1 MDLKDFP
8 MLSEDVLSLSTDEGI
23 DGFQTGRAI
32 FLQAYQDEWLA
43 VQGDERI
50 KVNCSAADQDLFSRL
65 VLRDQ
70 VRWLLTSKQGSSK
83 LLVQYCAP
91 VEVSAMQL
99 EIGVDELIADDLF
112 SKQEITDKNIDL
124 ACRWLAD
131 QFLVRGLAESDWLT
145 VARFSNSAS
154 KGGFQLLG
162 KGWRADVEQLQGRG
176 LLIKR
181 ITRHSRRDG
190 AFSLLIGQFEFRD
203 VSVAAVLNS
212 ASQQALLDAALR
224 DSASYLELWNLY
236 NDKEWQS
243 ELKKAETLRSL
254 RFVQWMSDEEGRE
267 NVWRL
272 TPKSQDDY
280 REFRDRW
287 RSLELPADTQV
298 DLGVDPPDWAEELAM
313 DESTADQNTPRGT
326 IRFERDAVVFKSAS
340 TRPGVRPKK
349 PEGWL
354 YLSLAGHRTVGK
366 RRLAAKHSIDLG
378 KRLPQ
383 LKWLLEGV
391 TVPASRRRSIDGLT
405 PYALETFKGGK
416 PTEKQALALDAALNT
431 PDIAIIIGPPGTGK
445 TQVIAAL
452 QRRLAEETQDRNI
465 AAQVLISSFQH
476 DAVDNALNR
485 SDVFGLPGARV
496 GGKRGG
502 QDEGSVIDPWLDRQ
516 GSHLQKQIAEQYSK
530 YPELEC
536 IRDLSTRLALARI
549 AGTSP
554 SHQAETFT
562 GILDA
567 LRELDG
573 NGLMLSPKLESQL
586 EDYIEHLQRQT
597 PLSKANGQNAQ
608 ALRRVRAL
616 RVERNAFND
625 DGLDRAWD
633 LLSWLKRDNTHSNTD
648 LLALLQDAAD
658 NTQPSD
664 SMLHDLAAW
673 KNKLLD
679 QLMPDYRPAE
689 LRRQADPEAV
699 ALLDEIDRHLEC
711 RLRQRKQGVAW
722 VLEQLADSLEMDR
735 KAAQAV
741 VYEYSM
747 VVGAT
752 CQQAAGR
759 QMASLKAV
767 SGSGSTGMASLKA
780 VSGIDSPGIEFDTVV
795 IDEAA
800 RANPLDLFIPMAM
813 AKRRVVLVGD
823 DRQLPHMLEPDIEGQ
838 LQEEHQLTELQ
849 LMAFRSSLFER
860 MRVKLQD
867 LEKVDNIRRV
877 VMLDTQFRMH
887 PLLGDFVSK
896 QFYESVGLG
905 QIRSKRAADEFA
917 FSEAFLTALG
927 PLASD
932 YRDRICQWIDLPAS
946 QGKDQRRGTSRVRE
960 VEAQRIADEVVRLLK
975 AGGDSLSIGVITFY
989 ASQRDL
995 IMEKLA
1001 EQRVDDTP
1009 LMEFR
1014 NGAFESHE
1022 HFKWARKIRG
1032 DGSVS
1037 MEERLRVGSVD
1048 AFQGKEFDV
1057 VLLSCVRTYQPAR
1070 PGQDVGDTT
1079 EREKQLNRQFG
1090 FLRLPNRMNVAMS
1103 RQRQMLICVGDA
1115 ALATAPEAQEAIPAL
1130 VAFYQMCGGE
1140 HGSLR

>member
-1 MDLKDFP
+1 MELKEFP
-8 MLSEDVLSLSTDEGI
+8 MLSEDVLVLSTDERI
-23 DGFQTGRAI
+23 DSFQAGKAI
-32 FLQAYQDEWLA
+32 FLQTYQDEWLA

-50 KVNCSAADQDLFSRL
+50 KVSCSANDQNLFSRL

-70 VRWLLTSKQGSSK
+70 VRWLLTSKQGSTK

-112 SKQEITDKNIDL
+112 SKREITDKSIDL

-131 QFLVRGLAESDWLT
+131 QFLVSDLAEGYWLT
-145 VARFSNSAS
+145 ITHFINSAS
-154 KGGFQLLG
+154 KGGFQLIG
-162 KGWRADVEQLQGRG
+162 KGWRADVEQQQDHG

-181 ITRHSRRDG
+181 ITRQTRREG
-190 AFSLLIGQFEFRD
+190 GFSLLIGQSKFRD
-203 VSVAAVLNS
+203 VSVVAVLNS
-212 ASQQALLDAALR
+212 ASQKALLDAALR

-236 NDKEWQS
+236 NDKEWHGALQ
-243 ELKKAETLRSL
+243 KAETLRSL
-254 RFVQWMSDEEGRE
+254 RIFQWEGIEEGRG
-267 NVWRL
+267 NIWRL

-280 REFRDRW
+280 REFRERW
-287 RSLELPADTQV
+287 RSLELQADAQV
-298 DLGVDPPDWAEELAM
+298 DLGVEPPDWAEELTTN
-313 DESTADQNTPRGT
+313 EEKADQSIPRGT
-326 IRFERDAVVFKSAS
+326 IRFERDAVVFEPVS

-366 RRLAAKHSIDLG
+366 RRLAAKRSIDSG

-391 TVPASRRRSIDGLT
+391 TVPASRRRRIDGLT
-405 PYALETFKGGK
+405 PYVLETFKGGK

-452 QRRLAEETQDRNI
+452 QRRLAEETQDSNT
-465 AAQVLISSFQH
+465 AQVLISSFQH
-476 DAVDNALNR
+476 DAVDNALDR

-496 GGKRGG
+496 GGKRGA
-502 QDEGSVIDPWLDRQ
+502 QDKGSAIDPWLDRQ
-516 GSHLQKQIAEQYSK
+516 GSHLQEKIAEQYRK
-530 YPELEC
+530 YPELEHL
-536 IRDLSTRLALARI
+536 RDLSTQLALARI
-549 AGTSP
+549 SDTSP

-562 GILDA
+562 SILNA
-567 LRELDG
+567 LRELDSS
-573 NGLMLSPKLESQL
+573 GLMLPPKLESQI
-586 EDYIEHLQRQT
+586 EDYIENLQRQT
-597 PLSKANGQNAQ
+597 PVSKANGQHAQ
-608 ALRRVRAL
+608 ALRRARAL

-625 DGLDRAWD
+625 DGPDRAWD
-633 LLSWLKRDNTHSNTD
+633 LLSWLKRNNTLTCSD

-658 NTQPSD
+658 SAQPSD
-664 SMLHDLAAW
+664 SMLHDLAAS

-679 QLMPDYRPAE
+679 QFMPDYRPAE
-689 LRRQADPEAV
+689 LRQQADPEGV
-699 ALLDEIDRHLEC
+699 ALLDEIDQHLESK
-711 RLRQRKQGVAW
+711 LRQRKQGVAW
-722 VLEQLADSLEMDR
+722 VLEQLADSLEMDGR
-735 KAAQAV
+735 AAQAV

-752 CQQAAGR
+752 CQQAAGT
-759 QMASLKAV
+759 QMAGLKAL
-767 SGSGSTGMASLKA
+767 SGLDST
-780 VSGIDSPGIEFDTVV
+780 DIEFDTVV

-800 RANPLDLFIPMAM
+800 RANPLDLFIPMSM

-887 PLLGDFVSK
+887 PLLGDFVSR

-905 QIRSKRAADEFA
+905 QIRSKRGADEFT
-917 FSEAFLTALG
+917 FPDAFLAALG
-927 PLASD
+927 PLASE
-932 YRDRICQWIDLPAS
+932 YRDRICQWIDVPAV
-946 QGKDQRRGTSRVRE
+946 QGKDQRRGTSRIRE

-989 ASQRDL
+989 AAQRDL

-1001 EQRVDDTP
+1001 DQRVEDTP

-1014 NGAFESHE
+1014 NGAFEPHE
-1022 HFKWARKIRG
+1022 RFKWARKVRG
-1032 DGSVS
+1032 DGTESL
-1037 MEERLRVGSVD
+1037 EERLRVGSVD

-1057 VLLSCVRTYQPAR
+1057 VLLSCVRTYHPAK
-1070 PGQDVGDTT
+1070 PGQEAGDAA

-1115 ALATAPEAQEAIPAL
+1115 ALATAPEAQEAVPAL
-1130 VAFYQMCGGE
+1130 AAFHHMCGGE